1 MDDNCI
7 YCGGEYRNSVM
18 YQEMGSD
25 DTKGHAIE
33 WNYCPVCDPPPPPI
47 HGIQRPETKHD
58 RRTLRE
64 SFPIARCL

>member
-33 WNYCPVCDPPPPPI
+33 WNYCPVCDPPPPPDTW
-47 HGIQRPETKHD
+47 HPKTRDK
-58 RRTLRE
+58 
-64 SFPIARCL
+64 A

>member
-25 DTKGHAIE
+25 DTKGHVIE
-33 WNYCPVCDPPPPPI
+33 WNYCPVCDEWVLKVLPI
-47 HGIQRPETKHD
+47 TPKEG
-58 RRTLRE
+58 
-64 SFPIARCL
+64 A